1 MGTSLT
7 ALGARR
13 VPCLLPSCFS
23 LCGQPRPPPSHR
35 GQTRGCLRFSPL
47 DKPRALCPAR
57 PWPKATPPSG
67 APLSP
72 RSAAS
77 DRRGRS
83 VAAPQRLAG
92 SGLGRD
98 PGALAPGP
106 MGCSAGDPRAA
117 PGPAWSTVYPPW
129 LRLPTPRAAWGP
141 ARHGGWGGWCHTG
154 TRGPGQAARAASGR
168 RSHTAGVRSSGGQ
181 GNGQQVVVQTRLQEA
196 RSLRIAGLRHR
207 PGSAAASGKREPG
220 VGAGDRGRRLTLHS

>member
-141 ARHGGWGGWCHTG
+141 ARHGGWGGDVTQAHVALDKRHGQPLAGAPTRRVSGALAVRG
-154 TRGPGQAARAASGR
+154 TDSRWWFRHVSRRHAAYASQASGTVLAQR
-168 RSHTAGVRSSGGQ
+168 RRLAR
-181 GNGQQVVVQTRLQEA
+181 GNQVSR
-196 RSLRIAGLRHR
+196 
-207 PGSAAASGKREPG
+207 
-220 VGAGDRGRRLTLHS
+220 AGDRGRRLTLHS